1 MNKANLKSIRE
12 FLGESQRVFSGD
24 LGVSLK
30 ALQSYEQ
37 GGRRIPGDVEKR
49 VLFYLSILNRKH
61 NCRTR
66 HCWQIRRCDAS
77 VRHRCFAWKLGAGR
91 ECWYISGNMCR
102 SVRMRDWREKR
113 DLCLRCDAFLQHLRF
128 LKPTP
133 LYNAIVGRAHRAA
146 TEGHPGGEHGRNH

>member
-1 MNKANLKSIRE
+1 MNKAVLKSIRE
-12 FLGESQRVFSGD
+12 FLGENQRVLSGD

-37 GGRRIPGDVEKR
+37 GWRRIPEDVEKR

-61 NCRTR
+61 NFRTKP
-66 HCWQIRRCDAS
+66 CWQIRRCDAS
-77 VRHRCFAWKLGAGR
+77 VRHRCLAWKLGAGR

-102 SVRMRDWREKR
+102 SVRMRDWMEKK

-128 LKPTP
+128 LKTTL
-133 LYNAIVGRAHRAA
+133 LYGAIIGRARRAA
-146 TEGHPGGEHGRNH
+146 PGGHPRGEHGRKH